1 MGKIKKYIP
10 KVTKRALLFISGLAW
25 FLTSIFLIVN
35 SISGIFENNYLL
47 MIRLAICVPTG
58 LLAYYFIFRKIIV
71 IKYLDRIVNLD
82 SNKPYIFSFMG
93 TIGYVVFIIMAT
105 LSFSIEIYKLIK
117 LDYLFTFQSIMSVP
131 VLLTSLYFFRAW
143 KTFEVYSTP
152 ENSRQEVP
160 LN

>member
-1 MGKIKKYIP
+1 MDKIKKYIP

-47 MIRLAICVPTG
+47 MIRLAVCVPTG

-93 TIGYVVFIIMAT
+93 TIGYLVFIIMAT

-143 KTFEVYSTP
+143 KTYESYSTP